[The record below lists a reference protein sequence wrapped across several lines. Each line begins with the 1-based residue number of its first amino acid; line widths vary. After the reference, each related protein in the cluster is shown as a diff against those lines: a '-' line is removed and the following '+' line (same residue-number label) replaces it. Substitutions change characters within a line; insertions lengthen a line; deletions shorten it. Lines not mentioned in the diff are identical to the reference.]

1 MLFIL
6 INGANIR
13 FSAKTTYLCVRKET
27 KDKAMKSILIVEDD
41 ITYGMML
48 KTWLGKK
55 GFQVTSVSSIARAQK
70 HLETEGADLVLS
82 DLRLPDKDGIDL
94 LKWLGTR
101 GMPVPFI
108 MMTGYADI
116 QSAVQAMKLGAS
128 DYVAKPVNPDELLKK
143 IDETMQQPA
152 AAPVEAAGT
161 GKGNHSRPQ
170 ASAQDAPSDYLE
182 GESDA
187 ARQLY
192 NYVRLVAPTS
202 MSVLI
207 NGASGTGKEYVA
219 HRIHQLSKRA
229 GQPFVAIDCGSI
241 PKELA
246 ASEFFGHVKGS
257 FTGALTDKTGAFVAA
272 NGGTIF
278 LDEIG
283 NLSYEVQIQLLR
295 ALQERKIR
303 PVGSNKEISVDIRLV
318 SATNENLE
326 QAIEKGTFR
335 QDLFHRINEFTLR
348 MPELKDR
355 REDIL
360 LFANFFLD
368 QANRELDKQ
377 LIGFDDAASRALLEY
392 HWPGNLRQMKN
403 IVRRATL
410 LAQGKFITLNELT
423 ELHEPAQPRISLTLH
438 NEETEKQQIIEALRQ
453 TGNNKS
459 RAAQLLKI
467 DRKTLYNKLK
477 LYNIENL

>member
-1 MLFIL
+1 M
-6 INGANIR
+6 
-13 FSAKTTYLCVRKET
+13 T
-27 KDKAMKSILIVEDD
+27 SILIVEDD

-55 GFQVTSVSSIARAQK
+55 GFQVASASSIARAQK
-70 HLETEGADLVLS
+70 HIEAESVDLILS

-94 LKWLGTR
+94 LKWLAECGLQI
-101 GMPVPFI
+101 PLI

-116 QSAVQAMKLGAS
+116 QSAVQAMKLGAR

-143 IDETMQQPA
+143 MNEA
-152 AAPVEAAGT
+152 LAAPTALDNNPTKE
-161 GKGNHSRPQ
+161 K
-170 ASAQDAPSDYLE
+170 APSTPPPSDFLE

-187 ARQLY
+187 AKQLY
-192 NYVRLVAPTS
+192 NYVKLVAPTN

-229 GQPFVAIDCGSI
+229 DRPFVAIDCGSI

-246 ASEFFGHVKGS
+246 ASEFFGHVKGA
-257 FTGALTDKTGAFVAA
+257 FTGALTDKTGAFVEA

-278 LDEIG
+278 LDEVG

-295 ALQERKIR
+295 ALQERMIR
-303 PVGSNKEISVDIRLV
+303 PVGSNKEISVDVRLV
-318 SATNENLE
+318 TATNENLE

-335 QDLFHRINEFTLR
+335 EDLYHRINEFTLH
-348 MPELKDR
+348 MPQLKER

-368 QANRELDKQ
+368 QANREMDKQ
-377 LIGFDDAASRALLEY
+377 LIGFDDKASRALLDY

-403 IVRRATL
+403 MVRRATL
-410 LAQGKFITLNELT
+410 LAQGRFITVDELNDLKA
-423 ELHEPAQPRISLTLH
+423 PASFQAHAGIPLR
-438 NEETEKQQIIEALRQ
+438 NEEAEKLQIIEALRQ

-459 RAAQLLKI
+459 RAAQLLGI

-477 LYNIENL
+477 LYNISD

>member
-1 MLFIL
+1 
-6 INGANIR
+6 
-13 FSAKTTYLCVRKET
+13 
-27 KDKAMKSILIVEDD
+27 MKSILIVEDD

-48 KTWLGKK
+48 KTWLTKK
-55 GFQVTSVSSIARAQK
+55 GFQVTSASSIAGAQK
-70 HLETEGADLVLS
+70 LLEEEPVNLILS

-94 LKWLGTR
+94 LKWLGTVNLEL
-101 GMPVPFI
+101 PLI
-108 MMTGYADI
+108 MMTSYANI
-116 QSAVQAMKLGAS
+116 QSAVQAMKLGAC
-128 DYVAKPVNPDELLKK
+128 DYIPKPINPEELLKK
-143 IDETMQQPA
+143 IDEA
-152 AAPVEAAGT
+152 L
-161 GKGNHSRPQ
+161 KS
-170 ASAQDAPSDYLE
+170 PSDETKQTISSTSTDDLSESNRSFVSPQQIICSEECKESDKKSVNAASHSGYLE

-192 NYVRLVAPTS
+192 NYVDLVAPTN

-229 GQPFVAIDCGSI
+229 NKPFVAIDCGAI

-257 FTGALTDKTGAFVAA
+257 FTGALTDKTGAFIAA
-272 NGGTIF
+272 DGGTIF

-283 NLSYEVQIQLLR
+283 NLSYEIQIQLLR
-295 ALQERKIR
+295 ALQERRVR
-303 PVGSNKEISVDIRLV
+303 PIGSNKEISVDIRLI

-326 QAIEKGTFR
+326 EAIDNGNFR
-335 QDLFHRINEFTLR
+335 EDLYHRINEFTLA
-348 MPELKDR
+348 MPSLKDR

-368 QANRELDKQ
+368 QANRELGKQ
-377 LIGFDDAASRALLEY
+377 LISFDMPASNALLQY
-392 HWPGNLRQMKN
+392 AWPGNLRQMKN
-403 IVRRATL
+403 VIRRATL
-410 LAQGKFITLNELT
+410 LATSQFITLNELS
-423 ELHEPAQPRISLTLH
+423 ELQNATDHTGNMLLR
-438 NEETEKQQIIEALRQ
+438 NEETEKGQILEALRQ

-459 RAAQLLKI
+459 RAAQLLGI

-477 LYNIENL
+477 QYDI

>member
-1 MLFIL
+1 MM
-6 INGANIR
+6 R
-13 FSAKTTYLCVRKET
+13 
-27 KDKAMKSILIVEDD
+27 SILIVEDD
-41 ITYGMML
+41 ITFGMML

-55 GFQVTSVSSIARAQK
+55 GFEVSSVSTIARARK
-70 HLETEGADLVLS
+70 HIESQTVDLILS
-82 DLRLPDKDGIDL
+82 DLRLPDHEGIDL
-94 LKWLGTR
+94 LKWMNEQGKAIPL
-101 GMPVPFI
+101 I
-108 MMTGYADI
+108 IMTGYADI
-116 QSAVQAMKLGAS
+116 QSAVLAMKLGAR
-128 DYVAKPVNPDELLKK
+128 DYIAKPVNPEELLKK
-143 IDETMQQPA
+143 ISETLQDSPSQVSSSQATSKATDEGQ
-152 AAPVEAAGT
+152 
-161 GKGNHSRPQ
+161 HS
-170 ASAQDAPSDYLE
+170 YLE

-187 ARQLY
+187 AKQLY
-192 NYVRLVAPTS
+192 NYVGLVAPTN

-207 NGASGTGKEYVA
+207 NGSSGTGKEYVA
-219 HRIHQLSKRA
+219 HRIHQLSKRNNK
-229 GQPFVAIDCGSI
+229 PFIAVDCGSI

-303 PVGSNKEISVDIRLV
+303 PVGSTQEISVDIRLI

-335 QDLFHRINEFTLR
+335 EDLYHRINEFTLR
-348 MPELKDR
+348 MPDLKER
-355 REDIL
+355 KEDIL

-368 QANRELDKQ
+368 QANKELDKH
-377 LIGFDDAASRALLEY
+377 LIGFDPKASQALQSY

-403 IVRRATL
+403 IVKRATL
-410 LAQGKFITLNELT
+410 LAQGSFITLAELGT
-423 ELHEPAQPRISLTLH
+423 ELLEAPSFNTTNMALR
-438 NEETEKQQIIEALRQ
+438 NEETEKEHILEALRQ

-459 RAAQLLKI
+459 KAAQLLDI

-477 LYNIENL
+477 LYNIDL

>member
-1 MLFIL
+1 MM
-6 INGANIR
+6 
-13 FSAKTTYLCVRKET
+13 S
-27 KDKAMKSILIVEDD
+27 SILIVEDD
-41 ITYGMML
+41 ITFGMML

-55 GFQVTSVSSIARAQK
+55 GFEVSSVSNIARARK
-70 HLETEGADLVLS
+70 HIESQNVDLILS
-82 DLRLPDKDGIDL
+82 DLRLPDHEGIDL
-94 LKWLGTR
+94 LKWMNEQ
-101 GMPVPFI
+101 GMDIPLI
-108 MMTGYADI
+108 IMTGYADI
-116 QSAVQAMKLGAS
+116 QSAVQAMKLGAR
-128 DYVAKPVNPDELLKK
+128 DYIAKPVNPEELLKK
-143 IDETMQQPA
+143 ISECLQSEKSLATHNVA
-152 AAPVEAAGT
+152 KSSSK
-161 GKGNHSRPQ
+161 KGASTSSKDSTENHR
-170 ASAQDAPSDYLE
+170 AYLE

-187 ARQLY
+187 AKQLY
-192 NYVRLVAPTS
+192 NYVRLVAPTT

-246 ASEFFGHVKGS
+246 ASEFFGHIKGS

-303 PVGSNKEISVDIRLV
+303 PVGSNKEITVDVRLV
-318 SATNENLE
+318 SATNEDLE

-403 IVRRATL
+403 VVRRATL
-410 LAQGKFITLNELT
+410 LAQDQLITLKELT
-423 ELHEPAQPRISLTLH
+423 ELQQITHPHVGLPLR
-438 NEETEKQQIIEALRQ
+438 NEEAEKHQIIEALRQ

-459 RAAQLLKI
+459 RAAQLLGI

-477 LYNIENL
+477 LYEIES

>member
-1 MLFIL
+1 
-6 INGANIR
+6 
-13 FSAKTTYLCVRKET
+13 
-27 KDKAMKSILIVEDD
+27 MKSILIVEDD
-41 ITYGMML
+41 ITYSMIL
-48 KTWLGKK
+48 KTWLTKK
-55 GFQVTSVSSIARAQK
+55 GFQVQSASSIARAQK
-70 HLETEGADLVLS
+70 MVESDAIDLILS
-82 DLRLPDKDGIDL
+82 DLRLPDRDGIDL
-94 LKWLGTR
+94 LKWMREQGRQTPL
-101 GMPVPFI
+101 I
-108 MMTGYADI
+108 IMTGYADI
-116 QSAVQAMKLGAS
+116 QSAVQAMKLGAQ

-143 IDETMQQPA
+143 MEEALKTPLREA
-152 AAPVEAAGT
+152 AAKPQEEAPAKPAHT
-161 GKGNHSRPQ
+161 PTEP
-170 ASAQDAPSDYLE
+170 ASDFLE

-187 ARQLY
+187 AKQLY
-192 NYVRLVAPTS
+192 NYVKLVAPTN

-229 GQPFVAIDCGSI
+229 QYPFIAIDCGAI

-246 ASEFFGHVKGS
+246 ASEFFGHVKGA

-303 PVGSNKEISVDIRLV
+303 PIGSNKEIQVDVRLV

-326 QAIEKGTFR
+326 QAIERGHFR
-335 QDLFHRINEFTLR
+335 EDLYHRINEFTLR
-348 MPELKDR
+348 MPQLKDR
-355 REDIL
+355 HEDIL

-368 QANRELDKQ
+368 QANREMDKH
-377 LIGFDDAASRALLEY
+377 LTGFDEAASKALTEY
-392 HWPGNLRQMKN
+392 HCPGNLRQMKN
-403 IVRRATL
+403 MVRRATL
-410 LAQGKFITLNELT
+410 LATGKFITMNELSDLQQT
-423 ELHEPAQPRISLTLH
+423 ANTPTANISLR
-438 NEETEKQQIIEALRQ
+438 NEETEKQHILEALRQ

-459 RAAQLLKI
+459 RAAQMLGI

-477 LYNIENL
+477 LYNLSDSL